1 MCKKETPLTQQPL
14 LLLQRVVSRSGALT
28 LLRSHKHSH
37 THTSKRSQVA
47 VESTTRSLVC
57 SRCWCCCVVDAD
69 VVKHTHTHTLRSLSK
84 SKFQVRLLQF
94 IREFAARFLHFFFSP
109 HNRLEYVRL
118 ALFITALEKR
128 APPPHLPFSVTTP
141 AHQSVN
147 FCFYV
152 SCGPFCAGKRRIKTN

>member
-14 LLLQRVVSRSGALT
+14 LLLQRVVSQSGALT
-28 LLRSHKHSH
+28 LLLSHKHSH
-37 THTSKRSQVA
+37 THTSKRYQAA

-57 SRCWCCCVVDAD
+57 SRCCCCVVDAD
-69 VVKHTHTHTLRSLSK
+69 VVKHTHTHSTLRSLSK

-118 ALFITALEKR
+118 ALFITALER
-128 APPPHLPFSVTTP
+128 EPPPTSRTL
-141 AHQSVN
+141 
-147 FCFYV
+147 
-152 SCGPFCAGKRRIKTN
+152 